1 MSIIKRPIIT
11 EKTTYLQDD
20 RGLPQY
26 NFAVAMD
33 ASKADIKSE
42 VERLYEVTV
51 ERVNTMIVRGKQ
63 RSRFTKRGA
72 ITGKSPNYKKAIV
85 TLSEGDMIDFYKHI

>member
-11 EKTTYLQDD
+11 EKTAYLQDD
-20 RGLPQY
+20 RGLSQY
-26 NFAVAMD
+26 RFAVAMD
-33 ASKADIKSE
+33 ANKAQIKLE

-51 ERVNTMIVRGKQ
+51 ERVNTMVVRGKQ

-72 ITGKSPNYKKAIV
+72 IKGKSPNYKKAIV
-85 TLSEGDMIDFYKHI
+85 TLVEGNTIDFYQHI